1 MMSRTAVAW
10 AAAGLGL
17 LAAIPAGA
25 GEIRGRL
32 LVDKKP
38 LGGASVEALALEP
51 PFLAAQREARRG
63 EPQKALATAT
73 SKPDGTFVLAVAA
86 PGNAS
91 AFQLK
96 ISGSGAA
103 PQILE
108 RLFEP
113 SESDDLGDLTVGR
126 GEVLA
131 GRVVDSSKG
140 PVVGASVTLW
150 VGAGRGP
157 GPAGDASST
166 VRATTTT
173 GSDGS
178 FRFTA
183 ATERGNRLVVEAP
196 GFATAELSGLRSGA
210 LRPVGLALGRAVTG
224 TVVLADKKTPA
235 PGALVRFE
243 GTASG
248 RWAEGRADGTF
259 VLEGLPREGG
269 RIVADAGERGRG
281 SVPAPSGESRSSP
294 SVVVLAP
301 TGTLRGRVVDGDS
314 GAGIAGIRVMA
325 RRGGSLLW
333 DLSGKDGRY
342 EIRGLAPGA
351 FRVSADDP
359 RYVPW
364 SHEAVLV
371 AAGQAAGQDVPL
383 VRGATLLG
391 RVVDEE
397 GRPIEGATG
406 RIARSGEHPVRFF
419 MRMEA
424 GGGAFRTGKDGA
436 FKAQRLM
443 PGGNQR
449 LTVEHDDYEA
459 RTLGG
464 IVLSAG
470 GTKSGITVVLPK
482 GLGVR
487 GVVKDENGQPL
498 PGAEVQMVR
507 AFTFQ
512 SGRGASQF
520 AFVGGPARQPRKE
533 TGPDGRFEFHG
544 LATGDYTLVAT
555 KRGYARDSID
565 PVKVAE
571 GQGSE
576 PIQLVL
582 RPGTSIGGFVKDR
595 AGNGVPG
602 YRLAARPSSA
612 APGPMGPLFGG
623 AMTEEP
629 TGPDGSFL
637 IEGLNPG
644 ETYEL
649 QLMGE
654 TGPGPRKSGV
664 AAPAEG
670 LEITVS
676 GKGGIRGVVTD
687 SEGRAVPDFEVAYNP
702 ASRGGGGGMR
712 VSFRMG
718 PGGRGPGQR
727 IQVHADD
734 GAFVIEDV
742 PAGTWDVEVTAAG
755 YQRGR
760 AAGIT
765 VEEGAIAEGAE
776 VKLVKGP
783 GLVGR
788 VMDARGSRPVLDATV
803 RADLSTGRPRMR
815 MGPDAGDNE
824 TMTDADGRF
833 EILGLA
839 PGTYTL
845 TASHPSYSEK
855 SETLELKDAP
865 ATIEIRLGQGGTISG
880 TVLSAGRPVVGA
892 AVALAAA
899 GESMRGPFGDEQQA
913 VSDEAGRFRF
923 ERLNP
928 GRYSVNASLRGQ
940 SSSPVDVALPTADAS
955 QDVSLLLA
963 EGATIRGRVSGLA
976 EAARAG
982 VSVSANG
989 PESYFAS
996 ARTGADGMFE
1006 LTGAP
1011 RGTINLNARTGD
1023 FMTGSRTASSHV
1035 TIGEGQTEVAAEI
1048 VFEAGFRVDGRVTR
1062 GGRPVTD
1069 ASVSANPEG
1078 GGRSASG
1085 RTDESG
1091 AYSLEGLAEGTYNIA
1106 AFAMFGGEGAPIHR
1120 RVQITGD
1127 TTVDLEAPVARLAGT
1142 VVEVESGRPLSE
1154 ASVEVEDPE
1163 PGTFGRRMMA
1173 VTDSGGRFTLDGLD
1187 PKGYRLVVRK
1197 PAYQTETR
1205 DVTASEDADVR
1216 VELRR
1221 GEGIGL
1227 VARDGVFGTPL
1238 RGVFVRVV
1246 DGTGASVFIGSVSL
1260 DSEGRGEIPS
1270 LRAGQYEMRI
1280 GAGGYAW
1287 VTLRAV
1293 TIPAPTLSVALTP
1306 GGVLAI
1312 QVGPQTAGRQ
1322 GVRGRLTSADG
1333 QPYWPG
1339 SGPIVPSDYSFPL
1352 TAPRQWENVA
1362 PGRYTLAVDGDSNRE
1377 CEVREGGTET
1387 VLLP

>member
-1 MMSRTAVAW
+1 MTSRTAREWV
-10 AAAGLGL
+10 AAGLGL
-17 LAAIPAGA
+17 LAAGPAGA

-32 LVDKKP
+32 LLDKKP
-38 LGGASVEALALEP
+38 VGGASVEAIVLESP
-51 PFLAAQREARRG
+51 LLAAQRAARRD
-63 EPQKALATAT
+63 EPRKPLASAT
-73 SKPDGTFVLAVAA
+73 TKPDGSFVLAVAA
-86 PGNAS
+86 TTN

-96 ISGSGAA
+96 ISGGGAA
-103 PQILE
+103 PRLLD

-113 SESDDLGDLTVGR
+113 AESDDLGDVSVGR
-126 GEVLA
+126 AELLA

-140 PVVGASVTLW
+140 PVVGATVSLW
-150 VGAGRGP
+150 VGAGSGF
-157 GPAGDASST
+157 GPAGDSSSSAL
-166 VRATTTT
+166 VTTTT
-173 GSDGS
+173 GADGS
-178 FRFTA
+178 FRFTSA
-183 ATERGNRLVVEAP
+183 AERGNRLLVEAP
-196 GFATAELSGLRSGA
+196 GFATLELSGLRSGA
-210 LRPVGLALGRAVTG
+210 LRPVTPALGRVVTG
-224 TVVLADKKTPA
+224 AVVLADKRTPA

-248 RWAEGRADGTF
+248 RWVEARADGTF

-269 RIVADAGERGRG
+269 RIVADAAERGRG
-281 SVPAPSGESRSSP
+281 SLPAPSGEGKA
-294 SVVVLAP
+294 VVVLAP
-301 TGTLRGRVVDGDS
+301 TGTLRGRVVDTDTGS
-314 GAGIAGIRVMA
+314 AIAGIRVKA
-325 RRGGSLLW
+325 RAGGALFW

-351 FRVSADDP
+351 FRVSADDS

-364 SHEAVLV
+364 SREAVAV
-371 AAGQAAGQDVPL
+371 AAGQAVGQDVPL

-391 RVVDEE
+391 RVVDED
-397 GRPIEGATG
+397 GRPIEGAMG
-406 RIARSGEHPVRFF
+406 RVARSGENPVRFF
-419 MRMEA
+419 MRMGE
-424 GGGAFRTGKDGA
+424 GGGGFRTARDGT

-443 PGGNQR
+443 PGSNQR
-449 LTVEHDDYEA
+449 LTVDHDDYEA
-459 RTLGG
+459 RTIGG
-464 IVLSAG
+464 IVLSPG

-498 PGAEVQMVR
+498 PGVEVQMVR

-520 AFVGGPARQPRKE
+520 SFVGGPAQQPRKE
-533 TGPDGRFEFHG
+533 TGPDGRFEFRG
-544 LATGDYTLVAT
+544 LATGDYSLVAT
-555 KRGYARDSID
+555 KRGYARERID

-571 GQGSE
+571 GHGSE
-576 PIQLVL
+576 PLEMIL
-582 RPGTSIGGFVKDR
+582 RPGASISGLVKDR
-595 AGNGVPG
+595 AGNGAPG
-602 YRLAARPSSA
+602 YRLAARPSA
-612 APGPMGPLFGG
+612 GAPGPMGPLFGG

-629 TGPDGSFL
+629 TGPDGTFL
-637 IEGLNPG
+637 IEGLNAG

-649 QLMGE
+649 QLIGE

-664 AAPAEG
+664 AAPADG
-670 LEITVS
+670 IEITVS
-676 GKGGIRGVVTD
+676 GKGGIKGVVTD
-687 SEGRAVPDFEVAYNP
+687 SEGHAVPDFEVAYAP
-702 ASRGGGGGMR
+702 SSRGGAGGMR
-712 VSFRMG
+712 VSFRIG

-727 IQVHADD
+727 VPVHADD
-734 GAFVIEDV
+734 GAFVIDDV
-742 PAGTWDVEVTAAG
+742 PAGTWDVEVSAVG

-765 VEEGAIAEGAE
+765 VEEGAVAEGAE

-788 VMDARGSRPVLDATV
+788 VLDARASRPVLDATV
-803 RADLSTGRPRMR
+803 RADLSTGRPRFR

-833 EILGLA
+833 EMLGLA

-845 TASHPSYSEK
+845 AVSHPSYSDK
-855 SETLELKDAP
+855 SETIELKDAP
-865 ATIEIRLGQGGTISG
+865 ATVEIRLGQGGTISG

-892 AVALAAA
+892 AVSLGAA

-913 VSDEAGRFRF
+913 VSDDAGRFRF

-928 GRYSVNASLRGQ
+928 GRYSLTASLRGQ

-976 EAARAG
+976 EAARAS

-996 ARTGADGMFE
+996 TRTGVDGTFE

-1011 RGTINLNARTGD
+1011 RGTINLNGRTGD

-1069 ASVSANPEG
+1069 ASVSAMPHGE
-1078 GGRSASG
+1078 GRSASD

-1091 AYSLEGLAEGTYNIA
+1091 AYSLEGLAEGTYTFA
-1106 AFAMFGGEGAPIHR
+1106 AFSMFGGDAAPIR
-1120 RVQITGD
+1120 RQVQITGD
-1127 TTVDLEAPVARLAGT
+1127 TTVDLEAPVARLAGN

-1163 PGTFGRRMMA
+1163 PGSFGRRMMA
-1173 VTDSGGRFTLDGLD
+1173 MTDSGGRFNLDGLD
-1187 PKGYRLVVRK
+1187 PKAYRLVVRK

-1205 DVTASEDADVR
+1205 DVTASEDAEVR

-1227 VARDGVFGTPL
+1227 VARDGIFGTPL
-1238 RGVFVRVV
+1238 GGVFVRVV
-1246 DGTGASVFIGSVSL
+1246 DSAGTSVFSGPVSL

-1280 GAGGYAW
+1280 GAGGYAS

-1293 TIPAPTLSVALTP
+1293 MVPAPTLSVALTP
-1306 GGVLAI
+1306 GGTLRV
-1312 QVGPQTAGRQ
+1312 QVGPQTASRT
-1322 GVRGRLTSADG
+1322 GVRGRLIGADG

-1339 SGPIVPSDYSFPL
+1339 SGPVVPPDYSFPL
-1352 TAPRQWENVA
+1352 TAPREWENVA
-1362 PGRYTLAVDGDSNRE
+1362 PGRYTLAVDGGLNRE

>member
-1 MMSRTAVAW
+1 MTSRTAMAW
-10 AAAGLGL
+10 AAAGLVL
-17 LAAIPAGA
+17 LTACPAGA

-38 LGGASVEALALEP
+38 VGGASVEALALESP
-51 PFLAAQREARRG
+51 LLAAQREARRD
-63 EPQKALATAT
+63 EPRKPLVTVT
-73 SKPDGTFVLAVAA
+73 SKPDGTFVLGLAA
-86 PGNAS
+86 TVNTP

-96 ISGSGAA
+96 ISGAGAA
-103 PQILE
+103 PEVLD
-108 RLFEP
+108 RVFEP
-113 SESDDLGDLTVGR
+113 AESDDLGDVTVGR
-126 GEVLA
+126 AEVLA
-131 GRVVDSSKG
+131 GRVVDSNKG
-140 PVVGASVTLW
+140 PVVGATVTLL
-150 VGAGRGP
+150 VGGGGFGP
-157 GPAGDASST
+157 SGESSPAIR
-166 VRATTTT
+166 VTTTT
-173 GSDGS
+173 GADGS

-183 ATERGNRLVVEAP
+183 ATERGNRLLVEAP
-196 GFATAELSGLRSGA
+196 GFAMMELSGLRSGA
-210 LRPVGLALGRAVTG
+210 LRPLALALGRVVTG
-224 TVVLADKKTPA
+224 TVVLADKRTPA

-243 GTASG
+243 GAASG
-248 RWAEGRADGTF
+248 RWVEGRADGTF

-281 SVPAPSGESRSSP
+281 SLPAPSGESGSTRP
-294 SVVVLAP
+294 VVVLAP
-301 TGTLRGRVVDGDS
+301 TGTLRGRVVDASTGV
-314 GAGIAGIRVMA
+314 AIAGIRVKA
-325 RRGGSLLW
+325 RRGGALFW

-342 EIRGLAPGA
+342 EIRGLMPGT

-364 SHEAVLV
+364 IREAVAV
-371 AAGQAAGQDVPL
+371 TASPAAGQDVPL

-397 GRPIEGATG
+397 GRPVEGATG

-419 MRMEA
+419 MRMEQ
-424 GGGAFRTGKDGA
+424 GGAFRTARDGT

-443 PGGNQR
+443 PGANQR
-449 LTVEHDDYEA
+449 LTVDHDDYEA
-459 RTLGG
+459 RTIGG

-470 GTKSGITVVLPK
+470 GTKSGLTVVLPK

-498 PGAEVQMVR
+498 PGADVEMVR

-520 AFVGGPARQPRKE
+520 SFIGGPAQQPRKE
-533 TGPDGRFEFHG
+533 TGPDGRFEFRG
-544 LATGDYTLVAT
+544 LAVGDYSLVAT
-555 KRGYARDSID
+555 KRGYARERID

-571 GQGSE
+571 GQASE
-576 PIQLVL
+576 PIQMVL
-582 RPGTSIGGFVKDR
+582 RPGASISGLVKDR

-602 YRLAARPSSA
+602 YRLSARPSTG
-612 APGPMGPLFGG
+612 APGPMGPFFGG
-623 AMTEEP
+623 PMTEEP

-637 IEGLNPG
+637 IEGLNTG

-649 QLMGE
+649 QLLGD

-664 AAPAEG
+664 AAPADG
-670 LEITVS
+670 VEITVS

-687 SEGRAVPDFEVAYNP
+687 GEGHPVPDFEVAYSP

-712 VSFRMG
+712 VSFRLG
-718 PGGRGPGQR
+718 PGGRGPGQKVP
-727 IQVHADD
+727 VHADD
-734 GAFVIEDV
+734 GGFVIEDV

-765 VEEGAIAEGAE
+765 VEEGVVAEGAE

-788 VMDARGSRPVLDATV
+788 VLDARASRPVLDATV

-855 SETLELKDAP
+855 SETVELKEGP
-865 ATIEIRLGQGGTISG
+865 AAIEIRLGLGGTISG

-892 AVALAAA
+892 AVSLGAA
-899 GESMRGPFGDEQQA
+899 GEGMRGPFGEEQQS
-913 VSDEAGRFRF
+913 VSDDAGRFRF

-928 GRYSVNASLRGQ
+928 GRYSLTASLRGQ
-940 SSSPVDVALPTADAS
+940 SSSPLDVALPTADAS

-963 EGATIRGRVSGLA
+963 EGATIRGRVSGLS

-996 ARTGADGMFE
+996 TRTGVDGTFE
-1006 LTGAP
+1006 LAGAP
-1011 RGTINLNARTGD
+1011 RGTINLNGRTGD
-1023 FMTGSRTASSHV
+1023 FMTGSRTATSHV

-1048 VFEAGFRVDGRVTR
+1048 VFEEGFRVDGRVTR
-1062 GGRPVTD
+1062 AGRPVTD
-1069 ASVSANPEG
+1069 AGVSAFPES
-1078 GGRSASG
+1078 GGRSATD
-1085 RTDESG
+1085 RTDETG
-1091 AYSLEGLAEGTYNIA
+1091 AFSLEGLAEGTYTFT
-1106 AFAMFGGEGAPIHR
+1106 AFPMFGGEGAPIHR

-1127 TTVDLEAPVARLAGT
+1127 TTVDLEAPVARLVGT

-1173 VTDSGGRFTLDGLD
+1173 VTDSGGRFSLDGLD
-1187 PKGYRLVVRK
+1187 PKAYRLVVRK

-1205 DVTASEDADVR
+1205 DVTPSEDAEVR

-1227 VARDGVFGTPL
+1227 VARDGIFGTPL

-1246 DGTGASVFIGSVSL
+1246 DGVGTSVFSGSVSL

-1270 LRAGQYEMRI
+1270 LRSGQYEMRI

-1293 TIPAPTLSVALTP
+1293 VVPAPTLSVALTP
-1306 GGVLAI
+1306 GGTLEI
-1312 QVGPQTAGRQ
+1312 QVGPETGARP
-1322 GVRGRLTSADG
+1322 GVKARLIGADG

-1339 SGPIVPSDYSFPL
+1339 SMAPPDYAFSL
-1352 TAPRQWENVA
+1352 TPPVRRWETVA
-1362 PGRYTLAVDGDSNRE
+1362 PGRYTVAVDGGLNRE
-1377 CEVREGGTET
+1377 CDVREGGTVT
-1387 VLLP
+1387 VQLP